1 MVEITEQDLQQIDK
15 LAAIKL
21 QIKQLEEQAKA
32 LEEQVKPVI
41 MTLGTSKGIIGG
53 TQFTASVGT
62 RKTYLH
68 SLETRQLEEELKETK
83 KLEIDNG
90 LATVSK
96 ESTYVTYR
104 FK

>member
-1 MVEITEQDLQQIDK
+1 MVEITELDLKAIDE

-21 QIKQLEEQAKA
+21 QIKALEEQAKS

-41 MTLGTSKGIIGG
+41 QALGTSKGIVNG
-53 TQFTASVGT
+53 TSFTASVGC

-68 SLETRQLEEELKETK
+68 SLEVRQIEEELKEAK
-83 KLEIDNG
+83 KLEIDSG
-90 LATVSK
+90 KAIVAK
-96 ESTYVTYR
+96 ESSYITYR